1 MEYIILSI
9 VLFSIG
15 LFGVLTRKNIIAI
28 LMSIELML
36 NSINLNFVY
45 FSRNLVDISG
55 QIFSLFIIAMAAAE
69 VTIGLA
75 IVINIY
81 REFNNVD
88 IEEIS
93 LLKW

>member
-1 MEYIILSI
+1 MEYLILSI
-9 VLFSIG
+9 ILFSIG
-15 LFGVLTRKNIIAI
+15 LFGVLSRKNVIAI

>member
-9 VLFSIG
+9 ILFSIG
-15 LFGVLTRKNIIAI
+15 LFGVLTRKNVIAI

-55 QIFSLFIIAMAAAE
+55 QIFSLFVIAMAAAE

-81 REFNNVD
+81 REFKNVD
-88 IEEIS
+88 IEGIN